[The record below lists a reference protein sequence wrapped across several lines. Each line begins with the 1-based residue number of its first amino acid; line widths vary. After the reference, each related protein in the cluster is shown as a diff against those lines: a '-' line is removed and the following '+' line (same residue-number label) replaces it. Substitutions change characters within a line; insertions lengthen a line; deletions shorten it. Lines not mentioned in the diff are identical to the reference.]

1 MIRKA
6 KLDDLIFINDIYNY
20 EVINTL
26 ATFDTVQRNY
36 EKALVWYNHH
46 NDTNRPIFVYELD
59 KKVVGFCSLSD
70 YRQLDAYAKTVEISL
85 YVDKDSRGLGIGKQ
99 LAEHVLS
106 YAKDRADIH
115 NAIAVITSVNQKSIN
130 LFKKLDFQ
138 DGGTIKDTGFKFNQ
152 TLSITNLYKIV

>member
-6 KLDDLIFINDIYNY
+6 RLDDLGFINDIYNF
-20 EVINTL
+20 EVLNTL
-26 ATFDTVQRNY
+26 ATFDTVQRSN
-36 EKALVWYNHH
+36 EKALIWYNHH

-70 YRQLDAYAKTVEISL
+70 YRQLDAYLKTVEISL
-85 YVDKDSRGLGIGKQ
+85 YVDKDYQGLGFGKK
-99 LAEHVLS
+99 LACHALS
-106 YAKDRADIH
+106 YAKARADIH
-115 NAIAVITSVNQKSIN
+115 NVIAVITSVNEKSIK

-152 TLSITNLYKIV
+152 TLSITNLYRIV